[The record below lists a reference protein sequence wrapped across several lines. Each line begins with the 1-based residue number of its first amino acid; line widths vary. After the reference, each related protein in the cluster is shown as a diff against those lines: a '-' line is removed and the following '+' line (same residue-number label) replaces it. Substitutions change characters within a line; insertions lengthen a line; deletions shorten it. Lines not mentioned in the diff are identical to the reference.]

1 MINIDGI
8 DYNVPITKIGLTA
21 DFLDKF
27 AQRTQTGDLQ
37 RELIGVFFN
46 QELQF
51 GIGNENGEF
60 GRLFDKL
67 TEPVEF
73 HEVSLYTPLG
83 QLTFTIYTSNVKVE
97 MLKAVGN
104 DTWWSGLTCR
114 FTAKAPNRS

>member
-1 MINIDGI
+1 MITIDGI
-8 DYNVPITKIGLTA
+8 DYNVPITKISLTA

-51 GIGNENGEF
+51 GIGREKGEL
-60 GRLFDKL
+60 GDLYNKL

-73 HEVSLYTPLG
+73 HEVSLPSPIGTLD
-83 QLTFTIYTSNVKVE
+83 FTIYTSNVKID
-97 MLKAVGN
+97 MLKGVGN
-104 DTWWSGLTCR
+104 DTWWTGLTCR
-114 FTAKAPNRS
+114 FTAKSPNRR